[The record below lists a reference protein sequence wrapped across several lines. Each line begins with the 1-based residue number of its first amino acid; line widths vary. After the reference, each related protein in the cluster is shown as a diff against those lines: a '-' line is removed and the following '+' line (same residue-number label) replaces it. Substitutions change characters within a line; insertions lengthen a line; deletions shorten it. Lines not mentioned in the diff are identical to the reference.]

1 MQSLDLAADA
11 VIQDEHAKIHTAH
24 IMSEYLFS
32 LSMMCKHYE
41 WHKTGMHLCAA
52 SDELEKMLEAKALQQ
67 QQYISQ
73 GKTATTPRITA
84 RPLGQKRFSGRK

>member
-1 MQSLDLAADA
+1 MTTNMQTDGLVSG
-11 VIQDEHAKIHTAH
+11 DEHARIHTAH

-52 SDELEKMLEAKALQQ
+52 SDELEKMLEANALQQ
-67 QQYISQ
+67 QQY
-73 GKTATTPRITA
+73 TAPIKPA
-84 RPLGQKRFSGRK
+84 RPLSQKRFTGKK